1 MQAKYA
7 PCKWIKS
14 IVKYTNKYNF
24 GDSKYT
30 QSILANL
37 VAGHPKMKGVSFGLK
52 GEYEIDKKKMKG
64 IEFSKRFDLEKS

>member
-24 GDSKYT
+24 GDSKYS
-30 QSILANL
+30 QSILGSI
-37 VAGHPKMKGVSFGLK
+37 VMGHPQMKGVSFGLK

>member
-37 VAGHPKMKGVSFGLK
+37 VMGHPKMKGVSFGLK